1 MVLIREC
8 LNAGCQFRFPAAD
21 DSPTDMGCPKCGALT
36 RVAASAG
43 PSPKVPFGDG
53 RQPGPEIEI
62 LLDNIRSAFNVGSMF
77 RTADGAG
84 ILRLHLCG
92 MTPTPEN
99 PKTWKTALGAE
110 RSVQWTYH
118 RNGLA
123 AGRALQARGMR
134 LWALEGG
141 PGSVSIFEA
150 ARSLEGTPLALVVG
164 NEISGVDP
172 GILEACECVVHIPM
186 EGVKRSLNVAI
197 AFGIAVYFLRYLP
210 VKTQ

>member
-1 MVLIREC
+1 MP
-8 LNAGCQFRFPAAD
+8 AGLD
-21 DSPTDMGCPKCGALT
+21 
-36 RVAASAG
+36 
-43 PSPKVPFGDG
+43 
-53 RQPGPEIEI
+53 IEI

-84 ILRLHLCG
+84 IRGLHLCG
-92 MTPTPEN
+92 MTPTPDN

-110 RSVQWTYH
+110 RAMPWTYH

-123 AGRALQARGMR
+123 AAQEMKARGMR

-141 PGSVSIFEA
+141 LQSVSIFEA
-150 ARSLEGTPLALVVG
+150 AQSPGGAALALVVG

-172 GILEACECVVHIPM
+172 GILEICDCVVHIPM

-197 AFGIAVYFLRYLP
+197 AFGIAAYILRYLP
-210 VKTQ
+210 VND